1 MASYAA
7 SLPSQLAGLYE
18 PNKLQ
23 ALRYGANVV
32 RDHLLAALPTPTSR
46 AFIVTGT
53 SLATRTPLIKDLE
66 QLLVGGGGDA
76 DPQST
81 QKNRHAGTFAHIK
94 QHAPVEQ
101 LDEATRLILRDE
113 NIDTIISVG
122 GGSPIDSAKAI
133 IFRVHEQKKTRDRPT
148 SWLRHIAIPTTL
160 SAAECTPN
168 AGYTQRDGTKT
179 GIKHPNCIPAY
190 VFYDPS
196 YVALHTPP
204 HLILSTGIRALDH
217 AVEAQYHP
225 TATYVPCQLIARSAI
240 AELFA
245 LLPQFKADPTDQ
257 LVITRL
263 FLAAYASLGFLGAN
277 TGSQGL
283 GLSHS
288 LGYALG
294 SPYGIPH
301 GVTSCLTLGHVVKM
315 KALTTTATAAAQ
327 IAALLPFVT
336 TKQEN
341 GGGGG
346 GGGRDD
352 DDMVRDAQA
361 VGDAIIDLVKRLGLA
376 TTLTEQKVGK
386 DQVDIIVERATKG
399 LSDNEKADELYLF
412 DTQQH

>member
-1 MASYAA
+1 MAS
-7 SLPSQLAGLYE
+7 STSWLPSQLAGLYE

-66 QLLVGGGGDA
+66 TLLTGGGGGDA
-76 DPQST
+76 DSQSK
-81 QKNRHAGTFAHIK
+81 QNRHAGTFSHIK

-101 LDEATRLILRDE
+101 LDEATKLILGDAK
-113 NIDTIISVG
+113 IDTIISVG

-133 IFRVHEQKKTRDRPT
+133 IYRVNEQNPNRA
-148 SWLRHIAIPTTL
+148 WLRHIAIPTTL

-168 AGYTQRDGTKT
+168 AGYTQSDGTKT
-179 GIKHPNCIPAY
+179 GVKHPKCVPAF
-190 VFYDPS
+190 VFYDP
-196 YVALHTPP
+196 VFALHTPP
-204 HLILSTGIRALDH
+204 SLFLSTGIRALDH

-225 TATYVPCQLIARSAI
+225 TATYIPCQLISRSAVS
-240 AELFA
+240 ELFT
-245 LLPQFKADPTDQ
+245 LLPKYKADPTDQ
-257 LVITRL
+257 QVITGL

-277 TGSQGL
+277 MGSQGL

-301 GVTSCLTLGHVVKM
+301 GVTSCLTLGRVVKM
-315 KALTTTATAAAQ
+315 KAATGGTTAAQ
-327 IAALLPFVT
+327 IAALLPFVS
-336 TKQEN
+336 KGN
-341 GGGGG
+341 GAG
-346 GGGRDD
+346 DD
-352 DDMVRDAQA
+352 VVHDAQA
-361 VGDAIIDLVKRLGLA
+361 VGGAIIDLVKRLGLA

-399 LSDNEKADELYLF
+399 LSDKEKADVRKLVEALY
-412 DTQQH
+412 